1 VATATDAVRLLVVL
15 LAASSSD
22 ASAPRGVRGRLGSF
36 AGSVSNRV
44 LDEVDPDAFVQRVD
58 VDALLA
64 RVDVD
69 ALVGRVDVD
78 RLAAGVDVDALLA
91 RVDVDALLARVDV
104 DALLARVDVD
114 ALLARVDVNALLDRV
129 DVNALLDRVDVDRL
143 VQRADVDA
151 LVAQADV
158 DAVADRIDVQ
168 RLVDRVDVDELVRRA
183 GVPELIADSTGQ
195 VAGSAL
201 DLARRQLVGID
212 VGLHRIVQR
221 LLRRDLDTVP
231 AGPPTL
237 VADHRSQLQAPEPD
251 EARVRARMEVTGYY
265 AGPVSRVLAFAGDI
279 ALATV
284 SFTFGAGVLSWL
296 LMTVLGIGLE
306 TTDRAGPWWALA
318 VVMWF
323 FLYWFVSSAIAGRT
337 PVMLV
342 AGLTMVSRD
351 GTPMRPS
358 RALVR
363 TLMLP
368 ISVMLFVVAAVLLVV
383 DRERRS
389 LHDLVA
395 GSAVVFDWGGRPAE
409 LPTPISRWI
418 AGHGG

>member
-1 VATATDAVRLLVVL
+1 MATATDAVRVLLVL

-22 ASAPRGVRGRLGSF
+22 VGTPRGVRGRLGSL

-44 LDEVDPDAFVQRVD
+44 LDEVDPDAFVRRVD

-69 ALVGRVDVD
+69 GFVR
-78 RLAAGVDVDALLA
+78 

-104 DALLARVDVD
+104 DALLGRVDVD
-114 ALLARVDVNALLDRV
+114 ALLDRV

-143 VQRADVDA
+143 LQRADVDA
-151 LVAQADV
+151 LLARADI
-158 DAVADRIDVQ
+158 DAVVDRIDVE
-168 RLVDRVDVDELVRRA
+168 RIVDRVDVEELVRRA

-201 DLARRQLVGID
+201 DLLRRQLVGID
-212 VGLHRIVQR
+212 VGLNRIVQR

-231 AGPPTL
+231 AGPPML
-237 VADHRSQLQAPEPD
+237 VEDAHAELQAPEPH
-251 EARVRARMEVTGYY
+251 EARIRARMEVSGYY

-284 SFTFGAGVLSWL
+284 SFTLGAAVLSWL
-296 LMTVLGIGLE
+296 LLTVLGVGLE

-318 VVMWF
+318 IFVWF

-337 PVMLV
+337 PVMLL

-351 GTPMRPS
+351 GTPMRPR

-363 TLMLP
+363 TLLLP
-368 ISVMLFVVAAVLLVV
+368 ISVTLFAVAALLLVV